1 MPAQT
6 TALYLLDRRGY
17 RRRINELELCDP
29 DGVSWLA
36 YRCNELLFHFYSPLV
51 AAAAAVVMTVMIILS
66 S

>member
-1 MPAQT
+1 MVT
-6 TALYLLDRRGY
+6 

-36 YRCNELLFHFYSPLV
+36 YRCDELLFHFYSPLV
-51 AAAAAVVMTVMIILS
+51 AAAAAAAVMTMMIILS